1 MQPLVFLDTETTG
14 LHADR
19 QPWEIA
25 MLRRDDAGE
34 SRIVLYID
42 LADLDLDAAEP
53 AGLRIS
59 RFSSRHPQ
67 VVYGP
72 IHLPSVH
79 REQEA
84 AEIVREWT
92 MDATIVG
99 VVPSFD
105 TQCLCAMLARHQL
118 TPGWSPKLVDVISL
132 AARYVL
138 DYGRTPE
145 RDSTQL
151 SRQCGVRPPGAGL
164 RHTALG
170 DARWAMRWYD
180 QLSTRLMSRLTQ

>member
-1 MQPLVFLDTETTG
+1 MKPLVFLDTETTG

-34 SRIVLYID
+34 SRTVLYID
-42 LADLDLDAAEP
+42 LADLDLDGAEP
-53 AGLRIS
+53 AGLRVS

-67 VVYGP
+67 IVYGP
-72 IHLPSVH
+72 IDLPAVH
-79 REQEA
+79 REREA
-84 AEIVREWT
+84 AEIVRDWT

-105 TQCLCAMLARHQL
+105 THCLRAMLARHQL
-118 TPGWSPKLVDVISL
+118 MPGWDPKLVDIVAL
-132 AARYVL
+132 AATHVL
-138 DYGRTPE
+138 DYGRIPE

-151 SRQCGVRPPGAGL
+151 SRQCGVRPPGTAC

-180 QLSTRLMSRLTQ
+180 QLSTRLVSRLAK

>member
-1 MQPLVFLDTETTG
+1 MKPLVFLDTETTG
-14 LHADR
+14 LHAGR

-34 SRIVLYID
+34 SRTVLYID
-42 LADLDLDAAEP
+42 LADLDLESAEP

-67 VVYGP
+67 IVYGP

-79 REQEA
+79 REREA
-84 AEIVREWT
+84 AEIVRAWT

-105 TQCLCAMLARHQL
+105 THCLREMLARHQL
-118 TPGWSPKLVDVISL
+118 MPGWDPKLVDVIAL
-132 AARYVL
+132 AARHVL
-138 DYGRTPE
+138 DYGHTPE
-145 RDSTQL
+145 RVSTQL
-151 SRQCGVRPPGAGL
+151 SRQCGVRPPGAGC

-180 QLSTRLMSRLTQ
+180 QLSARLVSRLAK